1 MYKVYDYETISINE
15 IEYLY
20 FINNE
25 KRSYICDADT
35 KKVRSKI
42 IYDVT
47 KVTFKKKPSFQK
59 PKYKRKKSTWKPY
72 Y

>member
-1 MYKVYDYETISINE
+1 MYKVYDYETTSIGE
-15 IEYLY
+15 IESLY
-20 FINNE
+20 FLNNE
-25 KRSYICDADT
+25 KTSYICDADT

-42 IYDVT
+42 IYDVA
-47 KVTFKKKPSFQK
+47 KVTLEQKPSFQK